1 MKNLIKSET
10 YKLFRLPLYIFLLF
24 LTAVFAYFSLGYQGS
39 RVGEETISI
48 EYWIANTPVNH
59 ICIAVLIFIL
69 TADFVGGD
77 FSNCALMPSLLC
89 GEPRRSLIFAKY
101 VAIFRGV
108 LPILAIYELMGAL
121 IIHGI
126 KGWLGCSS
134 ISGLLLTFIIS
145 NFYCAVEDLVIISVA
160 VLMTLVIKNKIL
172 LVLIETFVFFI
183 IYIKITNI
191 HIPFIVALFISAEVI
206 AVTLYVSDWI
216 FEKKDL
222 I

>member
-24 LTAVFAYFSLGYQGS
+24 LAAVFAYFRIDFGFIPF
-39 RVGEETISI
+39 ETLSV
-48 EYWIANTPVNH
+48 EYWFIDTSVNH

-89 GEPRRSLIFAKY
+89 GEPRQSLIFAKY
-101 VAIFRGV
+101 IAIFRGV
-108 LPILAIYELMGAL
+108 LPILAVYELMGART
-121 IIHGI
+121 IFYA
-126 KGWLGCSS
+126 KGWIGCSS
-134 ISGLLLTFIIS
+134 TSGIILAFFIN

-160 VLMTLVIKNKIL
+160 VLMSLVIKNKIL

-191 HIPFIVALFISAEVI
+191 HIPFIVAPFISAEVI
-206 AVTLYVSDWI
+206 AVSLYASDCI